1 MNLDLPV
8 VAGVLSTML
17 FALGTLPMLVKA
29 ATTKDLSS
37 YSFGNIALS
46 NVANVIHSVYIFA
59 LPPGPVWALHAFHL
73 VSTGLMLVWYVR
85 YCSVRTRRRAQV
97 GRRTGKEPHR
107 SAAADV
113 RSAALHTTTHHC
125 PAGALHHLPDAATSD
140 RS

>member
-8 VAGVLSTML
+8 VAGVLSTVL

-46 NVANVIHSVYIFA
+46 NVANVIHSVYVFQ

-73 VSTGLMLVWYVR
+73 VSTGLMLLWYLRYSCPRARRRERIDAVR
-85 YCSVRTRRRAQV
+85 QAPTPRVGTRTLEQLLRASGVIARTR
-97 GRRTGKEPHR
+97 
-107 SAAADV
+107 
-113 RSAALHTTTHHC
+113 
-125 PAGALHHLPDAATSD
+125 
-140 RS
+140 